1 MKKGDLYKSQEF
13 IDYLIN
19 ERTIGAD
26 SAQSYENYVR
36 GMIKHFNI
44 GDTFNQ
50 DVARGEWSLLHL
62 NNILE
67 RLCIKSADSKSIN
80 HWKTGLRAYIKFI
93 DHLNI
98 DQMDDVTFT
107 DNEEPIQIE
116 IESEYY
122 FSKSDLEEIF
132 NFRITTQERLS
143 GDLIF
148 PIRLIKKLF
157 YKSSKEDREY
167 FDNWLFNVVGNIELK
182 TSDKTFKFKDINGI
196 SIVNNKDNKDN
207 KDTVNYVNY
216 KSSNLPL
223 CSMTAEGTIVNMKCN
238 TLKSIVI
245 DHIKPM
251 KLVLLENASR
261 LNGLKELTDEIKPH
275 ISSLTGK
282 EAIKAAAARGRVI
295 LPALLSDHTIIEKLK
310 NDLTLIGS
318 MPIQLMDSKEN
329 SKKRAI
335 Y

>member
-19 ERTIGAD
+19 ERMIIAD
-26 SAQSYENYVR
+26 SAQSYEVYVR
-36 GMIKHFNI
+36 GIIKYFNLD
-44 GDTFNQ
+44 DTFNQ
-50 DVARGEWSLLHL
+50 DAARGEWSLLHL
-62 NNILE
+62 NNLYE
-67 RLCIKSADSKSIN
+67 RLCSKSVDSKSASN
-80 HWKTGLRAYIKFI
+80 WKTGLSAYIKFI
-93 DHLNI
+93 DHLNM
-98 DQMDDVTFT
+98 DQTDDVTFT

-122 FSKSDLEEIF
+122 FSKDDLEKNF
-132 NFRITTQERLS
+132 NLRITTQERLS

-167 FDNWLFNVVGNIELK
+167 FDNWLFNVVENIELK
-182 TSDKTFKFKDINGI
+182 TSNKTLKFKDIDGI
-196 SIVNNKDNKDN
+196 SIVNSKDNKGA
-207 KDTVNYVNY
+207 VNYVNY
-216 KSSNLPL
+216 KGSNLPL
-223 CSMTAEGTIVNMKCN
+223 CSMTAEGTIVNMECN
-238 TLKSIVI
+238 TLKGIVI
-245 DHIKPM
+245 DHTKPM

-261 LNGLKELTDEIKPH
+261 LNGLKELTDKIKPH

-282 EAIKAAAARGRVI
+282 EQAKAAAARGRVI

-329 SKKRAI
+329 SKKSAR

>member
-13 IDYLIN
+13 IDYLIK

-36 GMIKHFNI
+36 GMIKYFNL

-50 DVARGEWSLLHL
+50 DVARGEWSLSYL
-62 NNILE
+62 NNLHE
-67 RLCIKSADSKSIN
+67 KLCRKSVDSKSIN
-80 HWKTGLRAYIKFI
+80 HWKTGLSAYAKFI
-93 DHLNI
+93 DHLNM
-98 DQMDDVTFT
+98 DQLDDVTFT

-122 FSKSDLEEIF
+122 FSKSDLEGNF

-148 PIRLIKKLF
+148 PIRLIKQLF

-167 FDNWLFNVVGNIELK
+167 FDNWLFNVVANIELK
-182 TSDKTFKFKDINGI
+182 TSNKTFKLKDINGI
-196 SIVNNKDNKDN
+196 SIVNSKEN
-207 KDTVNYVNY
+207 KDTVNYINY
-216 KSSNLPL
+216 KDSNLPL

-238 TLKSIVI
+238 TLKGIVI

-261 LNGLKELTDEIKPH
+261 LSGLKELTDKIKPH

-329 SKKRAI
+329 SKKRAK